1 MNRKNKSFALK
12 RLLLYHQKPCFN
24 TVLKQGFDRQAA
36 KRHNHLICKHI
47 DKTFNSYPL
56 NSVHTF

>member
-24 TVLKQGFDRQAA
+24 TVLKQSFDRQAT
-36 KRHNHLICKHI
+36 KHSNHLICRYINKI
-47 DKTFNSYPL
+47 LNLYPL